1 MDRKRKPEFQLDRD
15 RYGEAVKSSL
25 IGGELASENDRLE
38 DNSEIRQRK
47 IYKAKRLTR
56 PGDPQGNRPQ
66 IKGKFKLL
74 GSLTTAP
81 VPTVNKVEA
90 PKLFA
95 KKDSPIESPKDQNKS
110 GIFGNNSQK
119 QNQTQPEPEQK
130 QATFTTKKPEIKPII
145 TPAPKATVT
154 PEPKST
160 ITPEPKSIF
169 GVKTDDSKSVFVNKP
184 DPEATKNINSV
195 FGAPITNTKPVNIFA
210 SKSANNDKKDT
221 SIFNKVDDKKTIGI
235 FGKVDDKKSTE
246 VLSKTD
252 DNKSNGIFGKKDEKI
267 ELVVNKIEDKPKVSI
282 FGSTAKSV
290 SPFGSKETK
299 PDQVKPLET
308 VTKKEELPKVDE
320 TSKTQRIGMSLFGK
334 PANDVE
340 KIGLFGNKTP
350 QSGCKYSFH
359 VKSYNYI

>member
-38 DNSEIRQRK
+38 DNSEIQQRK

-81 VPTVNKVEA
+81 VPTSNKVEA
-90 PKLFA
+90 PKFL
-95 KKDSPIESPKDQNKS
+95 KTKS
-110 GIFGNNSQK
+110 NTI
-119 QNQTQPEPEQK
+119 EQK
-130 QATFTTKKPEIKPII
+130 QATFTTKKPEIKATITPAPKAIV

-154 PEPKST
+154 PAPKAT
-160 ITPEPKSIF
+160 ITSAPKTVF
-169 GVKTDDSKSVFVNKP
+169 EVKTDANKSVFVNKP

-195 FGAPITNTKPVNIFA
+195 FGAPITNSKPINIFG

-221 SIFNKVDDKKTIGI
+221 NIFDKVDDKKTIGL
-235 FGKVDDKKSTE
+235 FGKVDVKKSTE
-246 VLSKTD
+246 VLAKTN
-252 DNKSNGIFGKKDEKI
+252 DNKSAGIFGKKDEKI

-282 FGSTAKSV
+282 FGSTVKSV
-290 SPFGSKETK
+290 NPFGSKDIK
-299 PDQVKPLET
+299 PDQVKPLEA

-320 TSKTQRIGMSLFGK
+320 PSKTQRIGMSLFGK
-334 PANDVE
+334 PSNNVE
-340 KIGLFGNKTP
+340 KTGLFGSKAP
-350 QSGCKYSFH
+350 QSGCKYSPH
-359 VKSYNYI
+359 IKSQNFI